1 MLTYDFADI
10 NIPIFVGLYVGYKVV
25 KRTKVWKPLEMDFV
39 TVRTPSHN
47 SYIFLLIFFFLF
59 RVYPHQK
66 RPKHQKSHQLRS
78 WKRLLH
84 FCSSFPELYYP
95 SSIPPCIIHTV
106 VIGIYM
112 LYNIHITLHTHVN
125 ALAFLIYTIRCLLHL
140 HNVWLNSNSCEW
152 GEMR

>member
-1 MLTYDFADI
+1 MILQTSTSLYSLACTLDTRSSNVPKSGSLSRWTSSQCVLHLITPTYFCW
-10 NIPIFVGLYVGYKVV
+10 F
-25 KRTKVWKPLEMDFV
+25 
-39 TVRTPSHN
+39 
-47 SYIFLLIFFFLF
+47 FFFLF

-140 HNVWLNSNSCEW
+140 HLVWLNSNSCEW